1 MQNQTK
7 FQSISKNF
15 KNDFD
20 MLRNFNIFFITVVAA
35 MVVVVVEVEIVGVEV
50 VIEVTMVV
58 EVTVVDTVVAHPLL
72 ITDPDP
78 DVITDHALGLTVLV
92 STYYDPHW
100 ALFSSF
106 FSFLLAKTLMVSL
119 ILG

>member
-1 MQNQTK
+1 MGMQNQTK

-35 MVVVVVEVEIVGVEV
+35 MVVVGVEVEIVGVEV

-72 ITDPDP
+72 TTDPDP
-78 DVITDHALGLTVLV
+78 DVITDHALGLIVLV

-100 ALFSSF
+100 ALFSYF
-106 FSFLLAKTLMVSL
+106 FLWRKL
-119 ILG
+119 